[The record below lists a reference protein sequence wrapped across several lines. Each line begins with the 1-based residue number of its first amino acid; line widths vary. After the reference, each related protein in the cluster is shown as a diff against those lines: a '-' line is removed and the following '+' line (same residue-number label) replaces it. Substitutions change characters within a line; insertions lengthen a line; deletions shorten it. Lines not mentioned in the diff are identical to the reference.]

1 MCLITEQKKPKK
13 TRTEQV
19 YYKVVQV
26 DRLKTIISP
35 YPMTFYFS
43 PYKAYPIF
51 IGRDDRIP
59 DDQPWEVESYKD
71 RVSSV
76 KWEVHEEFN
85 DMQLVEG
92 GGFHLFISR
101 KDAENE
107 AEYLNSVYS
116 DIYSDNFK
124 VIKAVVPKGTEYYKG
139 HFYHGITTMPETLK
153 KKPDNICV
161 REVRYEEI

>member
-19 YYKVVQV
+19 YYKVALV
-26 DRLKTIISP
+26 DKLNVSISQES
-35 YPMTFYFS
+35 MTFYFS
-43 PYKAYPIF
+43 PYKTYPIF
-51 IGRDDRIP
+51 IGRNERIP
-59 DDQPWEVESYKD
+59 DDQPWEVETYYKD
-71 RVSSV
+71 RASSI

-85 DMQLVEG
+85 DMRLVEG

-116 DIYSDNFK
+116 LHFR

-139 HFYHGITTMPETLK
+139 HYYHGLMTLPETLK

>member
-13 TRTEQV
+13 TRTEHV
-19 YYKVVQV
+19 YYKVALV
-26 DRLKTIISP
+26 DRCNTVISP

-51 IGRDDRIP
+51 IGRDERIP

-71 RVSSV
+71 RVSSI

-85 DMQLVEG
+85 DLQLVEG
-92 GGFHLFISR
+92 GGFHLFISQ

-107 AEYLNSVYS
+107 AEYLSAVHS
-116 DIYSDNFK
+116 INFK

-139 HFYHGITTMPETLK
+139 HYYLGLTTMPETLK